1 MEFDLLARHTGGKDS
16 GQLQVSGR
24 SILWGEGSKI
34 LMGNDQDI
42 GVDKSFGGALGQE
55 YREI

>member
-1 MEFDLLARHTGGKDS
+1 M
-16 GQLQVSGR
+16 
-24 SILWGEGSKI
+24 GEGSKI

-42 GVDKSFGGALGQE
+42 GVDESFGGALGQE